1 MNVEV
6 FLRGKKLSVHP
17 AVFED
22 IDESLVKEAALKTKG
37 GSGPSGL
44 DGVLKSYQ
52 TINANL
58 RRAFAN
64 VIKKYALKSS
74 LLIRLNMTR

>member
-6 FLRGKKLSVHP
+6 LLRGKKLSVHP
-17 AVFED
+17 AIFED
-22 IDESLVKEAALKTKG
+22 IDESMVNEAALKTKG

-52 TINANL
+52 TINGNL

-74 LLIRLNMTR
+74 LLIPLNMTR